1 MLYIPYS
8 PDLASGDFFLF
19 PQMKKVL
26 KGKHFANVEE
36 VKQKTAEA
44 LKYIKIGKL
53 KNYCEQWEKC
63 LHRCIASNGEYF
75 EGDRS
80 VNM

>member
-1 MLYIPYS
+1 MPYPPYS
-8 PDLASGDFFLF
+8 PDLALSDFILF
-19 PQMKKVL
+19 SWRDNVL
-26 KGKHFANVEE
+26 KRKGFADVEE

-75 EGDRS
+75 EGDWNL
-80 VNM
+80 NM